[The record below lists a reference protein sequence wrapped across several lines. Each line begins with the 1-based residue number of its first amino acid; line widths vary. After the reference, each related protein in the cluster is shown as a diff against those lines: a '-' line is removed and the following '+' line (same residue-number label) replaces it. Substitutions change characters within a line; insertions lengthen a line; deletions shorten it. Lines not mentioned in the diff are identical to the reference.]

1 MNPRGDAGRSTH
13 RRQKCKLAARRRR
26 FIHFT
31 RRRLCGDSRAAASA
45 RVDIHFLRERCVI
58 DRCVSR
64 NDALS
69 ERDAITTSPPVRVD
83 RRTRAIAAPKMRES
97 TCGANRASRTSLHFC
112 RRRPHLGRRKRARI
126 PSIHPWDATANPKP
140 NPNAKR
146 IVINHPLTSAVGRRR
161 RRRRHRRRQKC
172 NWT

>member
-83 RRTRAIAAPKMRES
+83 RRTRAIAATKNARVHVRRQNTSHVRPITFLSSS
-97 TCGANRASRTSLHFC
+97 TSSSSARVGARPPHRATMEIQLRNASSTS
-112 RRRPHLGRRKRARI
+112 
-126 PSIHPWDATANPKP
+126 
-140 NPNAKR
+140 
-146 IVINHPLTSAVGRRR
+146 INHPLTSAVGRRR
-161 RRRRHRRRQKC
+161 RRHRRRQKC